1 MTITMM
7 PVFYWSELR
16 LNLEN
21 AGFNPDI
28 IIKYFYDGG
37 LFLKY
42 RVNYPNET
50 LYYLDEEKYFGLWNN
65 DSGEWDKINEFIYN
79 QIKDMTPMNYVIIDF
94 GG

>member
-21 AGFNPDI
+21 AGFDPDI
-28 IIKYFYDGG
+28 IYKYFYDGEF
-37 LFLKY
+37 LLKY
-42 RVNYPNET
+42 RVNYPNEV
-50 LYYLDEEKYFGLWNN
+50 LYYLTEEKYFGSCN
-65 DSGEWDKINEFIYN
+65 DDSEEWDKINEFIYN
-79 QIKDMTPMNYVIIDF
+79 QIKDITPMNYVIIDF